1 MFFLSKKRKTKKS
14 KYSDIDPD
22 EIFADSHNFPKF
34 DKNQFE
40 GRLEKPISKKS
51 ILGLGIVILIIC
63 FIFISKL
70 WILQIE
76 KGENYLIES
85 EQNHLKKTIIFA
97 KRGVIYDRNKE
108 LLVWNTKEENED
120 FYLRKYTNL
129 GGFSHLLGFINYP
142 LKDSSGFYYQEE
154 VIGMSGVEKFFNEQ
168 IGGANGSKISEV
180 DALMNIKSES
190 TVWPP
195 TDGEDIVLSID
206 SRIQN
211 KLYENIK
218 NLSQSVGFS
227 GGAGVIMNIK
237 NGEIIAITSY
247 PEFDSQIIS
256 DGIEKEKIK
265 SFVNDIN
272 KPFLDRVNVGLYTPG
287 SIVKPFIAI
296 GALNENIIEPET
308 QILSTGQ
315 IEIQNPYDPT
325 KKSIFK
331 DWKAHG
337 WVDLKQAIA
346 VSSNVYFYEI
356 GGGFGGQRGLGIER
370 INSYIKAFGIGEES
384 GINLYESEGTIPS
397 PEWKMENFDG
407 EVWRLG
413 DTYNTS
419 IGQYGFQVTPI
430 QIVRAIAAIANNGEI
445 VTPMVLFG
453 DQINLK
459 KIPIDIPQK
468 FFSAVKEGMRESA
481 VSGTAKGLNIV
492 NFHIAAKTG
501 TAELGTIK
509 KLVNSWAI
517 GFFPY
522 ENPKYAFATVM
533 EKGPRDNVIGAVFVM
548 RGLFDWMMQNT
559 PEYTK

>member
-1 MFFLSKKRKTKKS
+1 MFFLSKKRKTKKP

-34 DKNQFE
+34 DKSQFE

-51 ILGLGIVILIIC
+51 IFNLGIVLLIISLV
-63 FIFISKL
+63 FISKI

-97 KRGVIYDRNKE
+97 KRGVMYDRNKE
-108 LLVWNTKEENED
+108 LLIWNTKKETED

-142 LKDSSGFYYQEE
+142 LKDSNGFYYQEE
-154 VIGMSGVEKFFNEQ
+154 IIGMSGAEKFFNEQ
-168 IGGANGSKISEV
+168 IGGTNGSKISEI

-190 TVWPP
+190 TVWSSI
-195 TDGEDIVLSID
+195 DGEDVMLSID

-218 NLSQSVGFS
+218 NLSQNVGFS

-237 NGEIIAITSY
+237 NGEIIAITNY

-256 DGIEKEKIK
+256 EGAEKEKIK
-265 SFVNDIN
+265 SFVNNPN
-272 KPFLDRVNVGLYTPG
+272 KPFLDRVNAGLYTPG

-296 GALNENIIEPET
+296 GALNENIIKPET
-308 QILSTGQ
+308 KILSTGQ
-315 IEIQNPYDPT
+315 IEIQNPYDST
-325 KKSIFK
+325 KKSVFK

-337 WVDLKQAIA
+337 WVDLRQALA

-356 GGGFGGQRGLGIER
+356 GGGFGGQRGLGIEK
-370 INSYIKAFGIGEES
+370 INSYVKAFGIGKET
-384 GINLYESEGTIPS
+384 GINLYESKGIIPS
-397 PEWKMENFDG
+397 PEWKKENFDG

-413 DTYNTS
+413 DTYNTA

-430 QIVRAIAAIANNGEI
+430 QMVRAIGAIANNGWI
-445 VTPMVLFG
+445 VTPTVLFG

-468 FFSAVKEGMRESA
+468 FFDIVKEGMRES
-481 VSGTAKGLNIV
+481 VLSGTAKGLNIS
-492 NFHIAAKTG
+492 NFNIAAKTG
-501 TAELGTIK
+501 TAELGSIK
-509 KLVNSWAI
+509 KSVNSWAV

-522 ENPKYAFATVM
+522 ENPKYAFAMVM
-533 EKGPRDNVIGAVFVM
+533 EKGPRDNVIGSVFVM
-548 RGLFDWMMQNT
+548 RGLFDWMIQNT
-559 PEYTK
+559 PEYIK

>member
-1 MFFLSKKRKTKKS
+1 MFFLSKKRKTKKP

-34 DKNQFE
+34 DKSQFE

-51 ILGLGIVILIIC
+51 IFNLGIVLLIISLV
-63 FIFISKL
+63 FISKI

-97 KRGVIYDRNKE
+97 KRGVMYDRNKE
-108 LLVWNTKEENED
+108 LLIWNTKKETED

-142 LKDSSGFYYQEE
+142 LKDSNGFYYQEE
-154 VIGMSGVEKFFNEQ
+154 IIGMSGAEKFFNEQ
-168 IGGANGSKISEV
+168 IGGTNGSKISEI

-190 TVWPP
+190 TVWSSI
-195 TDGEDIVLSID
+195 DGEDVMLSID

-218 NLSQSVGFS
+218 NLSQNVGFS

-237 NGEIIAITSY
+237 NGEIIAITNY

-256 DGIEKEKIK
+256 EGAEKEKIK
-265 SFVNDIN
+265 SFVNNPN
-272 KPFLDRVNVGLYTPG
+272 KPFLDRVNAGLYTPG

-296 GALNENIIEPET
+296 GALNENIIKPET
-308 QILSTGQ
+308 KILSTGQ
-315 IEIQNPYDPT
+315 IEIQNPYDST
-325 KKSIFK
+325 KKSVFK

-337 WVDLKQAIA
+337 WVDLRQALA

-356 GGGFGGQRGLGIER
+356 GGGFGGQRGLGIEK
-370 INSYIKAFGIGEES
+370 INSYVKAFGIGEET
-384 GINLYESEGTIPS
+384 GINLYESKGIIPS
-397 PEWKMENFDG
+397 PEWKKENFDG

-413 DTYNTS
+413 DTYNTA

-430 QIVRAIAAIANNGEI
+430 QMVRAIGAIANNGWI
-445 VTPMVLFG
+445 VTPTVLFG

-468 FFSAVKEGMRESA
+468 FFDIVKEGMRESIL
-481 VSGTAKGLNIV
+481 SGTAKGLNIS
-492 NFHIAAKTG
+492 NFNIAAKTG
-501 TAELGTIK
+501 TAELGSIK
-509 KLVNSWAI
+509 KSVNSWAV

-522 ENPKYAFATVM
+522 ENPKYAFAMVM
-533 EKGPRDNVIGAVFVM
+533 EKGPRDNVIGSVFVM
-548 RGLFDWMMQNT
+548 RGLFDWMIQNT
-559 PEYTK
+559 PEYIK

>member
-1 MFFLSKKRKTKKS
+1 MFFLSKKRKTKKP

-34 DKNQFE
+34 DKSQFE

-51 ILGLGIVILIIC
+51 IFNLGIVLLIISLV
-63 FIFISKL
+63 FISKI

-97 KRGVIYDRNKE
+97 KRGVMYDKNKE
-108 LLVWNTKEENED
+108 LLIWNTKKETED

-142 LKDSSGFYYQEE
+142 LKDSNGFYYQEE
-154 VIGMSGVEKFFNEQ
+154 IIGMSGAEKFFNEQ
-168 IGGANGSKISEV
+168 IGGTNGSKISEI

-190 TVWPP
+190 TVWSSI
-195 TDGEDIVLSID
+195 DGEDVMLSID

-218 NLSQSVGFS
+218 NLSQNVGFS

-237 NGEIIAITSY
+237 NGEIIAITNY

-256 DGIEKEKIK
+256 EGAEKEKIK
-265 SFVNDIN
+265 SFVNNPN
-272 KPFLDRVNVGLYTPG
+272 KPFLDRVNAGLYTPG

-296 GALNENIIEPET
+296 GALNENIIKPET
-308 QILSTGQ
+308 KILSTGQ
-315 IEIQNPYDPT
+315 IEIQNPYDST
-325 KKSIFK
+325 KKSVFK

-337 WVDLKQAIA
+337 WVDLRQALA

-356 GGGFGGQRGLGIER
+356 GGGFGGQRGLGIEK
-370 INSYIKAFGIGEES
+370 INSYVKAFGIGKET
-384 GINLYESEGTIPS
+384 GINLYESKGIIPS
-397 PEWKMENFDG
+397 PEWKKENFDG

-413 DTYNTS
+413 DTYNTA

-430 QIVRAIAAIANNGEI
+430 QMVRAIGAIANNGWI
-445 VTPMVLFG
+445 VTPTVLFG

-468 FFSAVKEGMRESA
+468 FFDIVKEGMRES
-481 VSGTAKGLNIV
+481 VLSGTAKGLNIS
-492 NFHIAAKTG
+492 NFNIAAKTG
-501 TAELGTIK
+501 TAELGSIK
-509 KLVNSWAI
+509 KSVNSWAV

-522 ENPKYAFATVM
+522 ENPKYAFAMVM
-533 EKGPRDNVIGAVFVM
+533 EKGPRDNVIGSVFVM
-548 RGLFDWMMQNT
+548 RGLFDWMIQNT
-559 PEYTK
+559 PEYIK

>member
-1 MFFLSKKRKTKKS
+1 MFFLSKKRKIKKP
-14 KYSDIDPD
+14 KYSDIAPD

-40 GRLEKPISKKS
+40 GRLEKPISKNN
-51 ILGLGIVILIIC
+51 IIGLGVFVLLVFIV
-63 FIFISKL
+63 FISKI
-70 WILQIE
+70 WILQIN
-76 KGENYLIES
+76 KGEDYLTES

-97 KRGVIYDRNKE
+97 KRGVVYDRNKE
-108 LLVWNTKEENED
+108 LLAWNEEEKNED
-120 FYLRKYTNL
+120 FHIRKYTDL
-129 GGFSHLLGFINYP
+129 GGFSHLMGFINYP
-142 LKDSSGFYYQEE
+142 LKDNSGFYYQEE

-168 IGGANGSKISEV
+168 IGGENGSKISEI
-180 DALMNIKSES
+180 DALMNVKSES
-190 TVWPP
+190 TTWPAV
-195 TDGEDIVLSID
+195 DGEDVTLSVD

-218 NLSQSVGFS
+218 ALSQSVGFS
-227 GGAGVIMNIK
+227 GGAGVIMDIK

-247 PEFDSQIIS
+247 PEFDSEIIS
-256 DGIEKEKIK
+256 DGVEKEKIK
-265 SFVNDIN
+265 NFVTNPN

-296 GALNENIIEPET
+296 AGLNENLIKPET

-315 IEIQNPYDPT
+315 IEIPNPYDPT

-337 WVDLKQAIA
+337 WVDMRQALS

-356 GGGFGGQRGLGIER
+356 GGGFGAQKGLGIER
-370 INSYIKAFGIGEES
+370 INLYVKAFGIGEQT
-384 GINLYESEGTIPS
+384 GINLNESKGIIPN
-397 PEWKMENFDG
+397 PEWKKENFDG

-413 DTYNTS
+413 DTYNTA

-430 QIVRAIAAIANNGEI
+430 QMVRAIGAIANDGEI
-445 VTPMVLFG
+445 VTPTVLFG
-453 DQINLK
+453 DQINLRKISIGIPK
-459 KIPIDIPQK
+459 KFYDVI
-468 FFSAVKEGMRESA
+468 KEGMREST
-481 VSGTAKGLNIV
+481 VSGTAKGLNISG
-492 NFHIAAKTG
+492 FEIAAKTG

-509 KLVNSWAI
+509 KSVNAWAV

-522 ENPKYAFATVM
+522 ENPRYAFVTVM

-548 RGLFDWMMQNT
+548 RGLFDWMIQNT

>member
-1 MFFLSKKRKTKKS
+1 MFFLSKKRKTKKP

-34 DKNQFE
+34 DKSQFE

-51 ILGLGIVILIIC
+51 IFNLGIVLLIISLV
-63 FIFISKL
+63 FISKI

-97 KRGVIYDRNKE
+97 KRGVMYDRNKE
-108 LLVWNTKEENED
+108 LLIWNTKKETED

-142 LKDSSGFYYQEE
+142 LKDSNGFYYQEE
-154 VIGMSGVEKFFNEQ
+154 IIGMSGAEKFFNEQ
-168 IGGANGSKISEV
+168 IGGTNGSKISEI

-190 TVWPP
+190 TVWSSI
-195 TDGEDIVLSID
+195 DGEDVMLSID

-218 NLSQSVGFS
+218 NLSQNVGFS

-237 NGEIIAITSY
+237 NGEIIAITNY

-256 DGIEKEKIK
+256 EGAEKEKIK
-265 SFVNDIN
+265 SFVNNPN
-272 KPFLDRVNVGLYTPG
+272 KPFLDRVNAGLYTPG

-296 GALNENIIEPET
+296 GALNENIIKPET
-308 QILSTGQ
+308 KILSTGQ
-315 IEIQNPYDPT
+315 IEIQNPYDST
-325 KKSIFK
+325 KKSVFK

-337 WVDLKQAIA
+337 WVDLRQALA

-356 GGGFGGQRGLGIER
+356 GGGFGGQRGLGIEK
-370 INSYIKAFGIGEES
+370 INSYVKAFGIGEET
-384 GINLYESEGTIPS
+384 GINLYESKGIIPS
-397 PEWKMENFDG
+397 PEWKKENFDG

-413 DTYNTS
+413 DTYNTA

-430 QIVRAIAAIANNGEI
+430 QMVRAIGAIANNGWI
-445 VTPMVLFG
+445 VTPTVLFG

-468 FFSAVKEGMRESA
+468 FFDIVKEGMRES
-481 VSGTAKGLNIV
+481 VLSGTAKGLNIS
-492 NFHIAAKTG
+492 NFNIAAKTG
-501 TAELGTIK
+501 TAELGSIK
-509 KLVNSWAI
+509 KSVNSWAV

-522 ENPKYAFATVM
+522 ENPKYAFAMVM
-533 EKGPRDNVIGAVFVM
+533 EKGPRDNVIGSVFVM
-548 RGLFDWMMQNT
+548 RGLFDWMIQNT
-559 PEYTK
+559 PEYIK